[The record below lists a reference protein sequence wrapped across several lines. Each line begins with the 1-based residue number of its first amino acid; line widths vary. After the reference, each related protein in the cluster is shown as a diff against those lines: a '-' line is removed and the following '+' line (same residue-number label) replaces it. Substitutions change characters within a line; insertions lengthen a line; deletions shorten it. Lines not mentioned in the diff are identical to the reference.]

1 MQALFRFEIK
11 PNPNHNNISETKG
24 EKNRTHKQKEYFA
37 CINKPSAMAETLK
50 KNYKFAFCL
59 TEN

>member
-24 EKNRTHKQKEYFA
+24 EKNRTNKQKEYFA
-37 CINKPSAMAETLK
+37 CINKPSAMAEPL
-50 KNYKFAFCL
+50 
-59 TEN
+59 